1 MDAIQQQLRARS
13 SSTVLGCLHSPNLA
27 PETWRIREEL
37 LVLSVLWK
45 PKEDG
50 SNISQE
56 CVGSW
61 DGLAYWHA
69 KQDFLLSLPL
79 ITWLATNWKTPPTF
93 VDLLLSLHCFFQDRV
108 SLYIPGCPE
117 TLYID
122 QAGLELKDL
131 PTSASLSTGIKG
143 LCHCTLLIPPTSR
156 IQLSASN
163 DQLKKSLWKE
173 CPEVY
178 VIPHPIK
185 LIQKTW
191 VPPLGPF
198 PQAVFWPPYKP

>member
-1 MDAIQQQLRARS
+1 MGLPTGMQSRTSFFLFLS
-13 SSTVLGCLHSPNLA
+13 SPGLQPTERHRPLLWICCCLYIA
-27 PETWRIREEL
+27 
-37 LVLSVLWK
+37 
-45 PKEDG
+45 
-50 SNISQE
+50 
-56 CVGSW
+56 
-61 DGLAYWHA
+61 
-69 KQDFLLSLPL
+69 
-79 ITWLATNWKTPPTF
+79 
-93 VDLLLSLHCFFQDRV
+93 FFQDRV

-185 LIQKTW
+185 LIQKT
-191 VPPLGPF
+191 
-198 PQAVFWPPYKP
+198 